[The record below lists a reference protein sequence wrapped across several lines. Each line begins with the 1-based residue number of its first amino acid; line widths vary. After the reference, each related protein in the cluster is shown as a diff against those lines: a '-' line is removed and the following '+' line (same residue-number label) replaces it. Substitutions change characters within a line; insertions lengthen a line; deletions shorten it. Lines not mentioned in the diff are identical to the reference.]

1 MSQNTI
7 IKKCFKCGIEK
18 TLSEFYKHKQMG
30 DGHLNKC
37 KACTKSDV
45 SKHRLENIERIMEY
59 DRNRPNAKER
69 VAKNSQRVKKLKAEN
84 NEHYLKTVSLPKIKW
99 GQINKHKKNAHT
111 KTQRMFKMRGLK
123 PTQCQLCGC
132 SSDELEGH
140 HYDYSKPLDVTW
152 LCKRCHSLAH
162 KAINDDKRKVS

>member
-7 IKKCFKCGIEK
+7 IKKCFKCGVEK
-18 TLSEFYKHKQMG
+18 PLSEFYKHKAMA

-37 KACTKSDV
+37 KECTKIYTN
-45 SKHRLENIERIMEY
+45 KHRIDNIEKVRKY

-69 VAKNSQRVKKLKAEN
+69 VAKNSERIRRLKAEN
-84 NEHYLKTVSLPKIKW
+84 NEHYIKTISVPKQKW
-99 GQINKHKKNAHT
+99 NKENRYKKNAH
-111 KTQRMFKMRGLK
+111 LK
-123 PTQCQLCGC
+123 VKRNITMKDNKPCQCQLCGC
-132 SSDELEGH
+132 NDNNLEGH

-162 KAINDDKRKVS
+162 KAINEDKRQVS

>member
-18 TLSEFYKHKQMG
+18 TLSEFYQHKQMA

-45 SKHRLENIERIMEY
+45 LKHRIENIERIMEY

-69 VAKNSQRVKKLKAEN
+69 VLKNTERVKRIKSEN
-84 NEHYLKTVSLPKIKW
+84 NEHYLKTILEPKEKW
-99 GQINKHKKNAHT
+99 NKENRYKKSAHSKVKRSIT
-111 KTQRMFKMRGLK
+111 MKDGK
-123 PTQCQLCGC
+123 PNQCQLCGTR
-132 SSDELEGH
+132 SDELEGH

-162 KAINDDKRKVS
+162 KAINEDKRNAS